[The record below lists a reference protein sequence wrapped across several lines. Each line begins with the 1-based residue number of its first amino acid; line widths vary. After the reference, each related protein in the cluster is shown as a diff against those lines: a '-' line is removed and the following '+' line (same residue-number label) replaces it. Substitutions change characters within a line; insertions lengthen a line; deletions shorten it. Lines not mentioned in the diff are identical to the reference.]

1 MKDTLQKRL
10 QEMEGENPSPSLVT
24 VEPALRERIGF
35 LGRYFSKAVK
45 QVPQKTE
52 QERLEL
58 EFARKSKRLGELI
71 EENKIKIAES
81 GKWFNSREDYIE
93 IFGGGVDKKD
103 CNLRYAKMNI
113 NPYRIYEGITA
124 TEKGHIVVFSKKCGP
139 IKCDTIIR
147 QTSQTL
153 YGENTQSYYYLDGKY
168 TGFNREFTPSMGGGT
183 PNDDLNDPR
192 YKLSSLELKS
202 LSPLIEAM
210 EITIGRTLIERPTE
224 ENKKWNKK

>member
-1 MKDTLQKRL
+1 MKILQENKMKDTLQKRL

-103 CNLRYAKMNI
+103 CNLRLEFIFSTAFFI
-113 NPYRIYEGITA
+113 PYNKI
-124 TEKGHIVVFSKKCGP
+124 FS
-139 IKCDTIIR
+139 
-147 QTSQTL
+147 
-153 YGENTQSYYYLDGKY
+153 
-168 TGFNREFTPSMGGGT
+168 
-183 PNDDLNDPR
+183 
-192 YKLSSLELKS
+192 LSSMLK
-202 LSPLIEAM
+202 LTFKL
-210 EITIGRTLIERPTE
+210 T
-224 ENKKWNKK
+224 